1 MRQCF
6 PDSNWKV
13 RKREVVMMPPQAPG
27 LDNPVEPPPEDEV
40 FDVGVI
46 GLGPAGVT
54 AACELVR
61 YGYSVVA
68 IEKETIGG
76 LIHYARAVDTFPG
89 IPPSSP
95 GQVVVDMLWQHLGG
109 FPPKVVNAEATGI
122 FTTDTGY
129 GISIGESTI
138 TVKSII
144 LATGTIPDRL
154 GVPGEDLP
162 WVHHIWTDVDV
173 GEDALV
179 AVIGGGDVAADQA
192 LSLNERG
199 KQILMMLR
207 SGMPRCNLVL
217 QSEMEVM
224 EDFIIASNIEV
235 LRFEERNGH
244 LVIFTDEEKEN
255 QMTVDAVLVS
265 IGRSPSLP
273 PLDDQPLS
281 VRKAIFMSPE
291 GLFVAGDIVNE
302 RRRQVAIA
310 MGSGLSAAMRC
321 DEHFRKAKVSED

>member
-1 MRQCF
+1 M
-6 PDSNWKV
+6 
-13 RKREVVMMPPQAPG
+13 
-27 LDNPVEPPPEDEV
+27 DNPVEPPPEDETY
-40 FDVGVI
+40 DVGII

-76 LIHYARAVDTFPG
+76 LIHYARAVDNFPG

-95 GQVVVDMLWQHLGG
+95 GKVVVDMLWQHMGG
-109 FPPKVVNAEATGI
+109 FPPKVVNAEVTGI
-122 FTTDTGY
+122 HTTDAGY
-129 GISIGESTI
+129 EISIGESAI
-138 TVKSII
+138 MVNSII
-144 LATGTIPDRL
+144 LAAGTIPDRL

-192 LSLNERG
+192 LSLNENG
-199 KQILMMLR
+199 KQILMMLK
-207 SGMPRCNLVL
+207 SGVPRCNLVL
-217 QSEMEVM
+217 QSDMEVM
-224 EDFIIASNIEV
+224 EDFIIASGIDV
-235 LRFEERNGH
+235 IKFEDRNGH
-244 LVIFTDEEKEN
+244 IVIFSDGEKEN
-255 QMTVDAVLVS
+255 RMPVDAVLVS

-273 PLDDQPLS
+273 PLNDQPLS
-281 VRKAIFMSPE
+281 IRKAIFMSSE

-321 DEHFRKAKVSED
+321 DEYFRRIRECEE

>member
-1 MRQCF
+1 
-6 PDSNWKV
+6 
-13 RKREVVMMPPQAPG
+13 MPPQAPG
-27 LDNPVEPPPEDEV
+27 LDNPVESPPEDEKY
-40 FDVGVI
+40 DVGII

-76 LIHYARAVDTFPG
+76 LSHYARAVDNFPG

-95 GQVVVDMLWQHLGG
+95 GKVVVDMLWQHMGG
-109 FPPKVVNAEATGI
+109 FPPKVVNAEVTGI
-122 FTTDTGY
+122 HTTGAGY
-129 GISIGESTI
+129 EISLGESAI

-192 LSLNERG
+192 LSLNENG
-199 KQILMMLR
+199 KQILMMLK
-207 SGMPRCNLVL
+207 SGVPRCNLVL

-224 EDFIIASNIEV
+224 EDFIIASGIDV
-235 LRFEERNGH
+235 LRFEDRNGH
-244 LVIFTDEEKEN
+244 IVIFSDGEN
-255 QMTVDAVLVS
+255 ENRMPVDAVLVS

-273 PLDDQPLS
+273 PLNDQPLS
-281 VRKAIFMSPE
+281 IRKAIFMSSE

-321 DEHFRKAKVSED
+321 DEYFRRIRECEE

>member
-1 MRQCF
+1 
-6 PDSNWKV
+6 
-13 RKREVVMMPPQAPG
+13 MPPHAPG
-27 LDNPVEPPPEDEV
+27 LDKPVEPLPEDEKY
-40 FDVGVI
+40 DVGII

-68 IEKETIGG
+68 IEKDTVGG
-76 LIHYARAVDTFPG
+76 LIRYARAVDNFPG

-109 FPPKVVNAEATGI
+109 FPPRVVNAEATGI
-122 FTTDTGY
+122 YTTDAGY
-129 GISIGESTI
+129 DISLGESVI

-173 GEDALV
+173 EEDALV

-192 LSLNERG
+192 LSLNENG

-207 SGMPRCNLVL
+207 SGVPRCNLVL
-217 QSEMEVM
+217 QSDMEVM
-224 EDFIIASNIEV
+224 EDFIIASDIEV
-235 LRFEERNGH
+235 IRFEDRNGH
-244 LVIFTDEEKEN
+244 IVIFSDGEN
-255 QMTVDAVLVS
+255 ENKMVVDAVLVS

-273 PLDDQPLS
+273 PLNDQPLS
-281 VRKAIFMSPE
+281 VRKAIYMSPE

-321 DEHFRKAKVSED
+321 DEYFRRIR

>member
-1 MRQCF
+1 
-6 PDSNWKV
+6 
-13 RKREVVMMPPQAPG
+13 
-27 LDNPVEPPPEDEV
+27 LDNPVESPPEDDQY
-40 FDVGVI
+40 DVGII

-54 AACELVR
+54 AACELIR

-76 LIHYARAVDTFPG
+76 LIHYARAVDNFPG

-95 GQVVVDMLWQHLGG
+95 GKVVVDMLWQHMGG
-109 FPPKVVNAEATGI
+109 FPPKVVNAEVTGI
-122 FTTDTGY
+122 HTTDAGY
-129 GISIGESTI
+129 EISLGESVI

-192 LSLNERG
+192 LSLNENG
-199 KQILMMLR
+199 KQILFMLR
-207 SGMPRCNLVL
+207 SGVPRCNLVL

-224 EDFIIASNIEV
+224 EDFIIASGIDV
-235 LRFEERNGH
+235 LRFEDQNGH
-244 LVIFTDEEKEN
+244 LVIFSDGEEEN
-255 QMTVDAVLVS
+255 SMVVDAVLVS
-265 IGRSPSLP
+265 TGRSPSLP
-273 PLDDQPLS
+273 PLNDQPLS
-281 VRKAIFMSPE
+281 IRNAIFMSPK
-291 GLFVAGDIVNE
+291 GLFVAGDIVNK
-302 RRRQVAIA
+302 RRRQVAVA

-321 DEHFRKAKVSED
+321 DEYFRRIREGEE

>member
-1 MRQCF
+1 
-6 PDSNWKV
+6 
-13 RKREVVMMPPQAPG
+13 MPPHAPG
-27 LDNPVEPPPEDEV
+27 LDNPVESPPEGEKY
-40 FDVGVI
+40 DVGII

-76 LIHYARAVDTFPG
+76 LIHYARAVDNFPG

-95 GQVVVDMLWQHLGG
+95 GKVVVDMLWQHMGG
-109 FPPKVVNAEATGI
+109 FPPKVVNAEVTGI
-122 FTTDTGY
+122 YTTGAGY
-129 GISIGESTI
+129 DISVGESAI

-192 LSLNERG
+192 LSLNENG
-199 KQILMMLR
+199 KQILMMLK
-207 SGMPRCNLVL
+207 SGVPRCNLVL

-224 EDFIIASNIEV
+224 EDFIIASGIDV
-235 LRFEERNGH
+235 LRFEDRNGH
-244 LVIFTDEEKEN
+244 IVIFSDGEN
-255 QMTVDAVLVS
+255 ENRMPVDAVLVS
-265 IGRSPSLP
+265 TGRSPSLP
-273 PLDDQPLS
+273 PLNDQPLS
-281 VRKAIFMSPE
+281 IRKAIFMSLE

-321 DEHFRKAKVSED
+321 DEYFRRIREGEE

>member
-1 MRQCF
+1 
-6 PDSNWKV
+6 
-13 RKREVVMMPPQAPG
+13 
-27 LDNPVEPPPEDEV
+27 LDNPVESPPEGEKY
-40 FDVGVI
+40 DVGII

-76 LIHYARAVDTFPG
+76 LIHYARAVDNFPG

-95 GQVVVDMLWQHLGG
+95 GKVVVDMLWQHMGG
-109 FPPKVVNAEATGI
+109 FPPKVVNAEVTGI
-122 FTTDTGY
+122 HTTDAGY
-129 GISIGESTI
+129 EISIGESAI
-138 TVKSII
+138 MVNSII
-144 LATGTIPDRL
+144 LAAGTIPDRL

-192 LSLNERG
+192 LSLNENG
-199 KQILMMLR
+199 KQILMMLK
-207 SGMPRCNLVL
+207 SGVPRCNLVL
-217 QSEMEVM
+217 QSDMEVM
-224 EDFIIASNIEV
+224 EDFIIASGIDV
-235 LRFEERNGH
+235 IKFEDRNGH
-244 LVIFTDEEKEN
+244 IVIFSDGEKEN
-255 QMTVDAVLVS
+255 RMPVDAVLVS

-273 PLDDQPLS
+273 PLNDQPLS
-281 VRKAIFMSPE
+281 IRKAIFMSSE

-321 DEHFRKAKVSED
+321 DEYFRRIRECEE

>member
-1 MRQCF
+1 
-6 PDSNWKV
+6 
-13 RKREVVMMPPQAPG
+13 MPPNAPG
-27 LDNPVEPPPEDEV
+27 WDNPTEPPLEDEKH
-40 FDVGVI
+40 DVGVI

-54 AACELVR
+54 ASCELVR
-61 YGYSVVA
+61 YGYSVVG

-76 LIHYARAVDTFPG
+76 LIRYARAVDNFPG

-95 GQVVVDMLWQHLGG
+95 GQVVVDMLWQHMGG
-109 FPPKVVNAEATGI
+109 FPPKVVNAEVTGI
-122 FTTDTGY
+122 YTTDGGY
-129 GISIGESTI
+129 DISIGESKI

-173 GEDALV
+173 EEDALV
-179 AVIGGGDVAADQA
+179 AVIGGGNVAVDQA
-192 LSLNERG
+192 LSLNENG
-199 KQILMMLR
+199 KAILMMLR
-207 SGMPRCNLVL
+207 AGVPRCNLVL
-217 QSEMEVM
+217 QSEMEMM
-224 EDFIIASNIEV
+224 ENFVIASGIDI
-235 LRFEERNGH
+235 LSFEDQNGH
-244 LVIFTDEEKEN
+244 LVIYSDGEKEN
-255 QMTVDAVLVS
+255 RMVVDAVLVS

-281 VRKAIFMSPE
+281 IRKAIPMSKE
-291 GLFVAGDIVNE
+291 GFFVAGDIINE

-321 DEHFRKAKVSED
+321 DEYLRKIRESEK

>member
-1 MRQCF
+1 
-6 PDSNWKV
+6 
-13 RKREVVMMPPQAPG
+13 MPPHAPG
-27 LDNPVEPPPEDEV
+27 MDDPVEPPEEV
-40 FDVGVI
+40 EAFDVGVI

-76 LIHYARAVDTFPG
+76 LSHYARAVDNFPG

-95 GQVVVDMLWQHLGG
+95 GKVVVDMLWQHLGG
-109 FPPKVVNAEATGI
+109 FPPKVVNAEVTGI
-122 FTTDTGY
+122 YTTGAGY
-129 GISIGESTI
+129 DISLGESAI
-138 TVKSII
+138 IVKSII

-192 LSLNERG
+192 LSLNENG

-217 QSEMEVM
+217 QSDMEVM
-224 EDFIIASNIEV
+224 EDFIIASGIDI
-235 LRFEERNGH
+235 LRFEDRNGH
-244 LVIFTDEEKEN
+244 IVIFSDGEKEN
-255 QMTVDAVLVS
+255 RMIVDAVLVS

-273 PLDDQPLS
+273 PLNDQPMS
-281 VRKAIFMSPE
+281 IRKAIFMSSE

-321 DEHFRKAKVSED
+321 DEYFRRIRECEE